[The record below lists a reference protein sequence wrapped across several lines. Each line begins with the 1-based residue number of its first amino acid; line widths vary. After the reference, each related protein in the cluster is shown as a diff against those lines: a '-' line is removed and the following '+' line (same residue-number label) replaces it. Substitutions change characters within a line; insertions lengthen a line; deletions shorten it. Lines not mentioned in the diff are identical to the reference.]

1 MFRAVVIRRNFQ
13 VTADIC
19 VGVSI
24 AHFGTHHAHASFY
37 LVKSFEVKRIKW
49 PTKKGRLHA
58 RHENYGERRHY
69 ITYLDVKFAVK
80 FARCYLIVVLLVK
93 LVASAGD
100 QK

>member
-1 MFRAVVIRRNFQ
+1 MFRAVFIRRNFQ

-49 PTKKGRLHA
+49 PTKKGRFHA
-58 RHENYGERRHY
+58 RHENYADNDDTILH
-69 ITYLDVKFAVK
+69 TSTLSLPLSLPVAV
-80 FARCYLIVVLLVK
+80 
-93 LVASAGD
+93 
-100 QK
+100 